1 MTEKTIY
8 VAFDGKEFED
18 EYDCREYE
26 LSENGKMLVMTNDLL
41 TYDKNGKQMFV
52 SQADCDYERIDY
64 VVFKSKPAY
73 DYFAQLMCSCSLSY
87 PDEIEAEYSNY
98 KCSYYYD
105 YKYDEW
111 RNINNKIEELQSQ
124 IDNLSKY
131 LVKED

>member
-8 VAFDGKEFED
+8 VAFDGKEFDD
-18 EYDCREYE
+18 EGNCREYE
-26 LSENGKMLVMTNDLL
+26 LSENGKNVGNDLL

-52 SQADCDYERIDY
+52 SQADCHCERIDY

-73 DYFAQLMCSCSLSY
+73 DYFAQLMDGCGLSC
-87 PDEIEAEYSNY
+87 PNEIEAKDSNY

-131 LVKED
+131 LIK

>member
-26 LSENGKMLVMTNDLL
+26 LSENAKNIGDDLL
-41 TYDKNGKQMFV
+41 MYDENGKQVFV
-52 SQADCDYERIDY
+52 TQFDYDYNRIEY
-64 VVFKSKPAY
+64 VIFKSKIAY
-73 DYFAQLMCSCSLSY
+73 DYFIKKMYDYCDIPY
-87 PDEIEAEYSNY
+87 PNEEEVKSNNY

-105 YKYDEW
+105 YEYDKW
-111 RNINNKIEELQSQ
+111 RDINNKIAELQSQ

-131 LVKED
+131 IVKND

>member
-8 VAFDGKEFED
+8 IAFDGKEFED

-26 LSENGKMLVMTNDLL
+26 LSENGKNVGNNDLL
-41 TYDKNGKQMFV
+41 TYDENGKQMFV

-73 DYFAQLMCSCSLSY
+73 DYFAQLMDSCGLSC
-87 PDEIEAEYSNY
+87 PNEIEAEYSNY

-105 YKYDEW
+105 YEYDEW
-111 RNINNKIEELQSQ
+111 RNINNKIEKLQSQ

-131 LVKED
+131 LVK

>member
-1 MTEKTIY
+1 MTEKTVY
-8 VAFDGKEFED
+8 VAFDSKEFDD
-18 EYDCREYE
+18 EYKCTKYE
-26 LSENGKMLVMTNDLL
+26 LSERGKNVGNDLL
-41 TYDKNGKQMFV
+41 MYDKNGKQMFV

-73 DYFAQLMCSCSLSY
+73 DYFAQLMCSCSLSC

-105 YKYDEW
+105 YEYDEW
-111 RNINNKIEELQSQ
+111 HNINNKIAELQSQ

-131 LVKED
+131 IVKND

>member
-1 MTEKTIY
+1 MIQKTIY
-8 VAFDGKEFED
+8 VAFDGKEFDD
-18 EYDCREYE
+18 EYGCREYE
-26 LSENGKMLVMTNDLL
+26 LSENGKNVGNDLL

-73 DYFAQLMCSCSLSY
+73 DYFAQLMRSCSLSC
-87 PDEIEAEYSNY
+87 PNKTETEYSNY

-105 YKYDEW
+105 YIHDEW
-111 RNINNKIEELQSQ
+111 RNINNKIAELQSQ

-131 LVKED
+131 IVK

>member
-1 MTEKTIY
+1 MTEKAIY
-8 VAFDGKEFED
+8 IAFDGKEFD
-18 EYDCREYE
+18 NEYDCREYE
-26 LSENGKMLVMTNDLL
+26 LSEKGKNVGNDLL

-105 YKYDEW
+105 YEYDEW
-111 RNINNKIEELQSQ
+111 RNINNKIAELQSQ

-131 LVKED
+131 IVK